1 MGEIEWEVKLE
12 QFQSVKIMKILNEK
26 TINKIKYDSTC
37 PEDSQFIHNFIKNVS
52 LYIIISCIFK
62 S

>member
-37 PEDSQFIHNFIKNVS
+37 PEDSTHNLFTTLLKMY
-52 LYIIISCIFK
+52 LCT
-62 S
+62 